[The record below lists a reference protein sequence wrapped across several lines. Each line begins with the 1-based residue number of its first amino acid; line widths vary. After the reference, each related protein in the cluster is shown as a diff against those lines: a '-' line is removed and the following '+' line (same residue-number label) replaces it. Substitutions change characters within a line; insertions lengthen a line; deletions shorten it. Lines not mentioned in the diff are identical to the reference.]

1 MTLPSWLERGLADLF
16 PNAAD
21 QRNHT
26 LSARLAAAQQANR
39 PLRVKLGID
48 PTASSIH
55 LGHTI
60 LYRKLRAFQ
69 DAGHTAVVIIGDFT
83 ARIGDPTDKSTTRP
97 QLGAQEVEENARTYL
112 EQLRPILD
120 FDTPGRLD
128 VQRNSTWL
136 AKLDLTQ
143 VIGLL
148 GTATVGQMLAKEDF
162 ANRYGRGAPIALHE
176 FLYPLLQGYDSVMV
190 KADVELGGTDQK
202 FNVAMGRDLQRHFGQ
217 PPQFGLLMPI
227 LTGIDGGQKMSKSLG
242 NTIGLQEDPL
252 ATYSKLEKVA
262 DAVVDDYVTLL
273 TDLDPATLPKDPRQ
287 RQKTMAL
294 EVTACLHGREAAQR
308 AQAAAAAIV
317 YTFDASTSISAS
329 IRTEQQIN
337 ETIEVPFPSVTHA
350 HAIEVLRKA
359 SLASLPWDWSTPIPA
374 YQLLHGVFKSQA
386 GLKSTSEACRRI
398 QGGALRLDGKKIT
411 DPKTTFTQEDLE
423 GKVLQL
429 GKKAFCRLVG

>member
-26 LSARLAAAQQANR
+26 LSARLAAARQANR

-83 ARIGDPTDKSTTRP
+83 ARIGDPTDKSATRP

-128 VQRNSTWL
+128 IQRNSTWL

-227 LTGIDGGQKMSKSLG
+227 LTGIDGVQKMSKSLG
-242 NTIGLQEDPL
+242 NTIGLQENPL

-262 DAVVDDYVTLL
+262 DAVVDDYITLL
-273 TDLDPATLPKDPRQ
+273 TDLEPATLPKDPRQ
-287 RQKTMAL
+287 RQKAMAL
-294 EVTACLHGREAAQR
+294 EVTACLHGREAAQQ
-308 AQAAAAAIV
+308 AQAAAKTLVAQSLETESQMEVIP
-317 YTFDASTSISAS
+317 STSLEPLWNW
-329 IRTEQQIN
+329 T
-337 ETIEVPFPSVTHA
+337 
-350 HAIEVLRKA
+350 
-359 SLASLPWDWSTPIPA
+359 TPIPA
-374 YQLLHGVFKSQA
+374 YQLLYKAFKASGVD
-386 GLKSTSEACRRI
+386 LKSTSEARRRI
-398 QGGALRLDGKKIT
+398 QGGALRLDGEKIT

>member
-308 AQAAAAAIV
+308 AQSAATTLVAQSLETESQMEVIP
-317 YTFDASTSISAS
+317 STSLGPLWNW
-329 IRTEQQIN
+329 T
-337 ETIEVPFPSVTHA
+337 
-350 HAIEVLRKA
+350 
-359 SLASLPWDWSTPIPA
+359 TPIPA
-374 YQLLHGVFKSQA
+374 YQLLYKAFKASSVD
-386 GLKSTSEACRRI
+386 LKSTSEACRRI

>member
-1 MTLPSWLERGLADLF
+1 MKLPSWLERGLADLF
-16 PNAAD
+16 PHAAD
-21 QRNHT
+21 HRNQS

-48 PTASSIH
+48 PTANSIH

-83 ARIGDPTDKSTTRP
+83 ARIGDPTGKSATRP

-120 FDTPGRLD
+120 FVTPGRLEI
-128 VQRNSTWL
+128 QRNSTWL

-148 GTATVGQMLAKEDF
+148 GTTTVGQMLAKEDF
-162 ANRYGRGAPIALHE
+162 AQRYGQGTPIALHE

-202 FNVAMGRDLQRHFGQ
+202 FNVAMGRDLQRHFCQ

-227 LTGIDGGQKMSKSLG
+227 LTGIDGVQKMSKSLG

-252 ATYSKLEKVA
+252 TTYSKLEKVA
-262 DAVVDDYVTLL
+262 DAVVGDYITLL
-273 TDLDPATLPKDPRQ
+273 TDLDPAAMPEDPRQ
-287 RQKTMAL
+287 RQKAMAL
-294 EVTACLHGREAAQR
+294 EVTASLHGREAAQR
-308 AQAAAAAIV
+308 AQTAATALV
-317 YTFDASTSISAS
+317 MTPQSSAS
-329 IRTEQQIN
+329 PQAQ
-337 ETIEVPFPSVTHA
+337 VPEA
-350 HAIEVLRKA
+350 HLESI
-359 SLASLPWDWSTPIPA
+359 WDWSTPIPA
-374 YQLLHGVFKSQA
+374 YQLLHGVFKTRA
-386 GLKSTSEACRRI
+386 GVNSTSEARRRI
-398 QGGALRLDGKKIT
+398 QGGALRLDGEKIM
-411 DPKTTFTQEDLE
+411 DPKAAFARETLE

-429 GKKAFCRLVG
+429 GKKTFCRLVA

>member
-1 MTLPSWLERGLADLF
+1 MTFPSWLERGLADLF

-26 LSARLAAAQQANR
+26 LSARLTAAQQANR

-128 VQRNSTWL
+128 IQRNSTWL

-227 LTGIDGGQKMSKSLG
+227 LTGIDGVRKMSKSLG

-262 DAVVDDYVTLL
+262 DAVVDDYITLL

-294 EVTACLHGREAAQR
+294 EVTACLHGREAAWK
-308 AQAAAAAIV
+308 AQAAASAIV
-317 YTFDASTSISAS
+317 YTFDASASISEN

-337 ETIEVPFPSVTHA
+337 EPTEVPCPSVTHE
-350 HAIEVLRKA
+350 IEVLRKT
-359 SLASLPWDWSTPIPA
+359 SLASLPWDWSTSIPA

-386 GLKSTSEACRRI
+386 GLKSTSDARRRI
-398 QGGALRLDGKKIT
+398 QGGALRLNGEKIT
-411 DPKTTFTQEDLE
+411 DPQTTFTQEDLE

>member
-16 PNAAD
+16 PHDAD
-21 QRNHT
+21 HRNQS

-48 PTASSIH
+48 PTANSIH

-83 ARIGDPTDKSTTRP
+83 ARIGDPTGKSATRP
-97 QLGAQEVEENARTYL
+97 RLDAREVEENARTYL

-120 FDTPGRLD
+120 FVTPGRLEI
-128 VQRNSTWL
+128 QRNSTWL
-136 AKLDLTQ
+136 AKLDLTR

-162 ANRYGRGAPIALHE
+162 ANRYAQGTPVALHE

-227 LTGIDGGQKMSKSLG
+227 LTGADGVQKMSKSLG

-252 ATYSKLEKVA
+252 TTYSKLEKVA
-262 DAVVDDYVTLL
+262 DTVVDDYITLL
-273 TDLDPATLPKDPRQ
+273 TELDPAAMPRDPRQ
-287 RQKTMAL
+287 RQKAMAL
-294 EVTACLHGREAAQR
+294 EVTASLHGREAAQQ
-308 AQAAAAAIV
+308 AQAAAAALV
-317 YTFDASTSISAS
+317 LTPRSGASEAQAPETRLAS
-329 IRTEQQIN
+329 I
-337 ETIEVPFPSVTHA
+337 
-350 HAIEVLRKA
+350 
-359 SLASLPWDWSTPIPA
+359 WDWSTPIPA
-374 YQLLHGVFKSQA
+374 YQLLHGVFKTRA
-386 GLKSTSEACRRI
+386 GITSASEARRRI
-398 QGGALRLDGKKIT
+398 QGGALRLDGEKIT
-411 DPKTTFTQEDLE
+411 DPKAAFARETLE

-429 GKKAFCRLVG
+429 GKKTFCRLVA

>member
-1 MTLPSWLERGLADLF
+1 MKLPSWLERGLADLF

-21 QRNHT
+21 HRNQT
-26 LSARLAAAQQANR
+26 LSARLAAAQQDHR

-83 ARIGDPTDKSTTRP
+83 ARIGDPTDKSATRP

-112 EQLRPILD
+112 EQLGPILD
-120 FDTPGRLD
+120 FDTPGRLEI
-128 VQRNSTWL
+128 QRNSTWL
-136 AKLDLTQ
+136 AKLDLPQ
-143 VIGLL
+143 VIRLL
-148 GTATVGQMLAKEDF
+148 GTTTVGQMLAKEDF
-162 ANRYGRGAPIALHE
+162 AKRYAQGTPVALHE

-190 KADVELGGTDQK
+190 KADVELGGVDQK
-202 FNVAMGRDLQRHFGQ
+202 FNVAVGRDLQRHFGQ

-227 LTGIDGGQKMSKSLG
+227 LTGVDGVQKMSKSLG

-252 ATYSKLEKVA
+252 TTYSKLEKVA

-273 TDLDPATLPKDPRQ
+273 TDLDPAAMPKDPRQ
-287 RQKTMAL
+287 RQKAMAL

-308 AQAAAAAIV
+308 AQREAGAIV
-317 YTFDASTSISAS
+317 YHFDVSPSIDTFSSTKLD
-329 IRTEQQIN
+329 IN
-337 ETIEVPFPSVTHA
+337 ETLS
-350 HAIEVLRKA
+350 RKA
-359 SLASLPWDWSTPIPA
+359 SLDSLGWDWATPIPA
-374 YQLLHGVFKSQA
+374 YQLVYGVFKASST
-386 GLKSTSEACRRI
+386 GLKSTSEARRRI
-398 QGGALRLDGKKIT
+398 QGGALRLDGEKIT
-411 DPKTTFTQEDLE
+411 DPKRALTKDELA

-429 GKKAFCRLVG
+429 GKKTFCRLVG

>member
-1 MTLPSWLERGLADLF
+1 MTLPSWLQRGLADLF
-16 PNAAD
+16 PHAAD
-21 QRNHT
+21 HRNQT
-26 LSARLAAAQQANR
+26 LAARLAAAEQEGR

-83 ARIGDPTDKSTTRP
+83 ARIGDPTGKSATRA
-97 QLGAQEVEENARTYL
+97 QLGPQEVEENARTYL

-120 FDTPGRLD
+120 FVTPGRLEIR
-128 VQRNSTWL
+128 RNSTWL

-162 ANRYGRGAPIALHE
+162 AHRYGQGASIALHE

-227 LTGIDGGQKMSKSLG
+227 LTGIDGVQKMSKSLG

-252 ATYSKLEKVA
+252 TTYSKLEKVA
-262 DAVVDDYVTLL
+262 DAVVEDYITLL
-273 TDLDPATLPKDPRQ
+273 TDLDPAALPQDPRR
-287 RQKTMAL
+287 RQKAMAL
-294 EVTACLHGREAAQR
+294 EVTASLHGREAAQR
-308 AQAAAAAIV
+308 AQAAATTLVMTPRA
-317 YTFDASTSISAS
+317 SAS
-329 IRTEQQIN
+329 AAQ
-337 ETIEVPFPSVTHA
+337 VPEARLES
-350 HAIEVLRKA
+350 I
-359 SLASLPWDWSTPIPA
+359 WDWATPIPA
-374 YQLLHGVFKSQA
+374 YRLLHGIFKAQA
-386 GLKSTSEACRRI
+386 GVNSASEARRRI
-398 QGGALRLDGKKIT
+398 QGGALRLDGEKIT
-411 DPKTTFTQEDLE
+411 DPKRSFAKDELE

-429 GKKAFCRLVG
+429 GKKTFCRLTD

>member
-16 PNAAD
+16 PHAAD
-21 QRNHT
+21 HRNQT
-26 LSARLAAAQQANR
+26 LSARLAAARQANR

-48 PTASSIH
+48 PTGSSIH

-69 DAGHTAVVIIGDFT
+69 DAGHTAVVILGDFT
-83 ARIGDPTDKSTTRP
+83 ARIGDPTGKSATRP
-97 QLGAQEVEENARTYL
+97 RLSVQEVEENARTYL

-120 FDTPGRLD
+120 FVTPGRLEI
-128 VQRNSTWL
+128 QRNSTWL

-148 GTATVGQMLAKEDF
+148 ATTTVGQMLAKEDF
-162 ANRYGRGAPIALHE
+162 AQRYGQGTPIALHE

-227 LTGIDGGQKMSKSLG
+227 LTGMDGGQKMSKSLG

-252 ATYSKLEKVA
+252 TTYSKLEKVA
-262 DAVVDDYVTLL
+262 DAVVDDYITLL
-273 TDLDPATLPKDPRQ
+273 TDLDPAAVPRDPRQ
-287 RQKTMAL
+287 RQKAMAL
-294 EVTACLHGREAAQR
+294 AVTASLHGREAAQR
-308 AQAAAAAIV
+308 AQAAAATLVMTPQSSAAEAQV
-317 YTFDASTSISAS
+317 PEARLAS
-329 IRTEQQIN
+329 I
-337 ETIEVPFPSVTHA
+337 
-350 HAIEVLRKA
+350 
-359 SLASLPWDWSTPIPA
+359 WDWSTPIPA
-374 YQLLHGVFKSQA
+374 YQLLHAIFRTRAGVN
-386 GLKSTSEACRRI
+386 STSEARRRI
-398 QGGALRLDGKKIT
+398 QGGALRLDGEKVM
-411 DPKTTFTQEDLE
+411 DPQAAFAKENLE

-429 GKKAFCRLVG
+429 GKKTFCRLVD

>member
-1 MTLPSWLERGLADLF
+1 MKLPSWLERGLADLF
-16 PNAAD
+16 PHAAD
-21 QRNHT
+21 HRNQS
-26 LSARLAAAQQANR
+26 LSARLAAAHQANR

-48 PTASSIH
+48 PTANSIH

-83 ARIGDPTDKSTTRP
+83 ARIGDPTGKSATRP

-120 FDTPGRLD
+120 FVTPGRLEI
-128 VQRNSTWL
+128 QRNSTWL

-148 GTATVGQMLAKEDF
+148 GTTTVGQMLAKEDF
-162 ANRYGRGAPIALHE
+162 ANRYGQGTPIALHE

-227 LTGIDGGQKMSKSLG
+227 LTGIDGVQKMSKSLG

-252 ATYSKLEKVA
+252 TTYSKLEKVA
-262 DAVVDDYVTLL
+262 DAVVGDYITLL
-273 TDLDPATLPKDPRQ
+273 TDLDPAAMPEDPRQ
-287 RQKTMAL
+287 RQKAMAL
-294 EVTACLHGREAAQR
+294 EVTASLHGREAAQR
-308 AQAAAAAIV
+308 AQTAATALVMTPQSSAPPQAQV
-317 YTFDASTSISAS
+317 PEAHLESI
-329 IRTEQQIN
+329 
-337 ETIEVPFPSVTHA
+337 
-350 HAIEVLRKA
+350 
-359 SLASLPWDWSTPIPA
+359 WDWSTPIPA
-374 YQLLHGVFKSQA
+374 YQLLHGVFKTRA
-386 GLKSTSEACRRI
+386 GVNSTSEARRRI
-398 QGGALRLDGKKIT
+398 QGGALRLDGEKIM
-411 DPKTTFTQEDLE
+411 DPKAAFARETLE

-429 GKKAFCRLVG
+429 GKKTFCRLVA

>member
-16 PNAAD
+16 PNAD
-21 QRNHT
+21 DDRNQT
-26 LSARLAAAQQANR
+26 LSARLAAAQQADR

-83 ARIGDPTDKSTTRP
+83 ARIGDPAGKSATRP
-97 QLGAQEVEENARTYL
+97 QLSPQEVEKNARTYL
-112 EQLRPILD
+112 DQLGPILD
-120 FDTPGRLD
+120 FDTPGRLEI
-128 VQRNSTWL
+128 QRNSTWL

-148 GTATVGQMLAKEDF
+148 GRATVGQMLAKEDF

-227 LTGIDGGQKMSKSLG
+227 LTGIDGAQKMSKSLG
-242 NTIGLQEDPL
+242 NTIGLREDPL
-252 ATYSKLEKVA
+252 TTYSKLEKVA
-262 DAVVDDYVTLL
+262 DAVVDDYITLL
-273 TDLDPATLPKDPRQ
+273 TDLDPAALPKDPRQ
-287 RQKTMAL
+287 RQRAMAL
-294 EVTACLHGREAAQR
+294 AVTACLHGRETAQQ
-308 AQAAAAAIV
+308 AQAAAATLV
-317 YTFDASTSISAS
+317 MTPQGRASDVQVPVVHLESIWDGSA
-329 IRTEQQIN
+329 
-337 ETIEVPFPSVTHA
+337 
-350 HAIEVLRKA
+350 
-359 SLASLPWDWSTPIPA
+359 PIPA
-374 YQLLHGVFKSQA
+374 YQLLHGVFKTKA
-386 GLKSTSEACRRI
+386 GLKSTSEARRRI
-398 QGGALRLDGKKIT
+398 QGGALRLDGEKIT
-411 DPKTTFTQEDLE
+411 DPKMTFTRDELA

-429 GKKAFCRLVG
+429 GKKVFCRLVL

>member
-1 MTLPSWLERGLADLF
+1 MKLPSWLERGLADLF
-16 PNAAD
+16 PHAAD
-21 QRNHT
+21 HRNQT

-83 ARIGDPTDKSTTRP
+83 ARIGDPTGKSSTRP
-97 QLGAQEVEENARTYL
+97 QLSIQEVEENARTYL

-120 FDTPGRLD
+120 FVTPGRLEI
-128 VQRNSTWL
+128 QRNSTWL

-148 GTATVGQMLAKEDF
+148 GTTTVGQMLAKEDF
-162 ANRYGRGAPIALHE
+162 AKRYGQGTPIALHE

-227 LTGIDGGQKMSKSLG
+227 LTGIDGVQKMSKSLG

-252 ATYSKLEKVA
+252 TTYSKLEKVA
-262 DAVVDDYVTLL
+262 DAVVDDYITLL
-273 TDLDPATLPKDPRQ
+273 TNLDSAAMARDPRQ
-287 RQKTMAL
+287 RQKAMAL

-308 AQAAAAAIV
+308 AQAAAATLV
-317 YTFDASTSISAS
+317 MTPQGGASEAQVPEAHLESI
-329 IRTEQQIN
+329 
-337 ETIEVPFPSVTHA
+337 
-350 HAIEVLRKA
+350 
-359 SLASLPWDWSTPIPA
+359 WDWSTPIPA
-374 YQLLHGVFKSQA
+374 YQLLYAVFKTKA
-386 GLKSTSEACRRI
+386 GLKSTSEARRRV
-398 QGGALRLDGKKIT
+398 QGGALRIEGEKIT
-411 DPKTTFTQEDLE
+411 DPKRALTKGELE

-429 GKKAFCRLVG
+429 GKKTFCRLLG

>member
-1 MTLPSWLERGLADLF
+1 MTLPSWLGRGLADLF

-83 ARIGDPTDKSTTRP
+83 ARIGDPTGKSVTRP
-97 QLGAQEVEENARTYL
+97 QLSAQEVEENARTYL

-120 FDTPGRLD
+120 FDTPGRLEI
-128 VQRNSTWL
+128 QRNSTWL

-262 DAVVDDYVTLL
+262 DAVVDDYITLL

-287 RQKTMAL
+287 RQKAMAL

-308 AQAAAAAIV
+308 AQAAATTLIV
-317 YTFDASTSISAS
+317 RSLKTESQMEVIPSTSLGPLWNW
-329 IRTEQQIN
+329 T
-337 ETIEVPFPSVTHA
+337 
-350 HAIEVLRKA
+350 
-359 SLASLPWDWSTPIPA
+359 TPIPA
-374 YQLLHGVFKSQA
+374 YQLLYKAFKASSVD
-386 GLKSTSEACRRI
+386 LKSTSEARRRI
-398 QGGALRLDGKKIT
+398 QGGALRLDGEKIT
-411 DPKTTFTQEDLE
+411 NPTTTFTQEELE

-429 GKKAFCRLVG
+429 GKKAFCRLVSS

>member
-48 PTASSIH
+48 PTANSIH

-83 ARIGDPTDKSTTRP
+83 ARIGDPTGKSVTRP
-97 QLGAQEVEENARTYL
+97 QLSAQEVEENARTYL

-120 FDTPGRLD
+120 FDTPGRLEI
-128 VQRNSTWL
+128 QRNSTWL

-262 DAVVDDYVTLL
+262 DAVVDDYITLL
-273 TDLDPATLPKDPRQ
+273 TDLDPAILPKDPRQ

-308 AQAAAAAIV
+308 AQAAATTLVAQSLKTESQMEVIP
-317 YTFDASTSISAS
+317 STSLGPLWNW
-329 IRTEQQIN
+329 T
-337 ETIEVPFPSVTHA
+337 
-350 HAIEVLRKA
+350 
-359 SLASLPWDWSTPIPA
+359 TPIPA
-374 YQLLHGVFKSQA
+374 YQLLYKAFKASSVD
-386 GLKSTSEACRRI
+386 LKSTSEARRRI
-398 QGGALRLDGKKIT
+398 QGGALRLDGTKIT

-429 GKKAFCRLVG
+429 GKKAFCRLVGS

>member
-83 ARIGDPTDKSTTRP
+83 ARIGDPTDKSATRP
-97 QLGAQEVEENARTYL
+97 QLSAQEVEENARTYL

-128 VQRNSTWL
+128 IQRNSTWL

-262 DAVVDDYVTLL
+262 DAVVDDYITLL
-273 TDLDPATLPKDPRQ
+273 TDLDPAILPKDPRQ
-287 RQKTMAL
+287 RQKAMAL

-308 AQAAAAAIV
+308 AQAAATTLIV
-317 YTFDASTSISAS
+317 RSLKTESQMEVIPSTSLGPLWNW
-329 IRTEQQIN
+329 T
-337 ETIEVPFPSVTHA
+337 
-350 HAIEVLRKA
+350 
-359 SLASLPWDWSTPIPA
+359 TPIPA
-374 YQLLHGVFKSQA
+374 YQLLYKAFKASSVD
-386 GLKSTSEACRRI
+386 LKSTSEARRRI
-398 QGGALRLDGKKIT
+398 QGGALRLDGTKIT
-411 DPKTTFTQEDLE
+411 DPTTTFTQGELE

-429 GKKAFCRLVG
+429 GKKAFCRLVSS

>member
-83 ARIGDPTDKSTTRP
+83 ARIGDPTGKSVTRP
-97 QLGAQEVEENARTYL
+97 QLSAQEVEENARTYL

-120 FDTPGRLD
+120 FDMPGRLEI
-128 VQRNSTWL
+128 QRNSTWL

-148 GTATVGQMLAKEDF
+148 GTATVGQMLAKEGF

-262 DAVVDDYVTLL
+262 DAVVDDYITLL
-273 TDLDPATLPKDPRQ
+273 TDLDPAILPKDPRQ

-308 AQAAAAAIV
+308 AQAAATTLIV
-317 YTFDASTSISAS
+317 RSLKTESQMEVIPSTSLGPLWNW
-329 IRTEQQIN
+329 T
-337 ETIEVPFPSVTHA
+337 
-350 HAIEVLRKA
+350 
-359 SLASLPWDWSTPIPA
+359 TPIPA
-374 YQLLHGVFKSQA
+374 YQLLYKAFKASSVD
-386 GLKSTSEACRRI
+386 LKSTSEARRRI
-398 QGGALRLDGKKIT
+398 QGGALRLDETKIT
-411 DPKTTFTQEDLE
+411 DPTTTFTQEELE

-429 GKKAFCRLVG
+429 GKKAFCRLVSS

>member
-16 PNAAD
+16 PHAAD
-21 QRNHT
+21 HRNQT
-26 LSARLAAAQQANR
+26 LSGRLAAAQQADR

-83 ARIGDPTDKSTTRP
+83 ARIGDPTGKSVTRP
-97 QLGAQEVEENARTYL
+97 QLSAQDVEENARTYL

-120 FDTPGRLD
+120 FVTPGRLEI
-128 VQRNSTWL
+128 QRNSTWL
-136 AKLDLTQ
+136 TKLDLTQ

-162 ANRYGRGAPIALHE
+162 ANRYGRGASIALHE
-176 FLYPLLQGYDSVMV
+176 FLYPLLQGYDSVKV

-227 LTGIDGGQKMSKSLG
+227 LTGIDGVQKMSKSLG

-252 ATYSKLEKVA
+252 TTYSKLEKVA
-262 DAVVDDYVTLL
+262 DAVVDDYITLL
-273 TDLDPATLPKDPRQ
+273 TDLDPAGMPNDPRQ
-287 RQKTMAL
+287 RQQAMAL
-294 EVTACLHGREAAQR
+294 EVTACLHGREAAQQ
-308 AQAAAAAIV
+308 AQAAAATLV
-317 YTFDASTSISAS
+317 MTPQSSAS
-329 IRTEQQIN
+329 EAQVP
-337 ETIEVPFPSVTHA
+337 EVHLES
-350 HAIEVLRKA
+350 LR
-359 SLASLPWDWSTPIPA
+359 DWSSPIPA
-374 YQLLHGVFKSQA
+374 YQLLHVVFKAKA
-386 GLKSTSEACRRI
+386 GIKSASEARRRI
-398 QGGALRLDGKKIT
+398 QGGALRLDGQKIM
-411 DPKTTFTQEDLE
+411 DPQATFAKEDLE

-429 GKKAFCRLVG
+429 GKKTFCRLIV

>member
-83 ARIGDPTDKSTTRP
+83 ARIGDPTDKSATRP

-128 VQRNSTWL
+128 IQHNSTWL

-262 DAVVDDYVTLL
+262 DAVVDDYITLL
-273 TDLDPATLPKDPRQ
+273 TDLEPATLPKDPRQ
-287 RQKTMAL
+287 RQKAMAL

-308 AQAAAAAIV
+308 AQSAATTLVAQSLETESQMEVIP
-317 YTFDASTSISAS
+317 STSLEPLWNW
-329 IRTEQQIN
+329 T
-337 ETIEVPFPSVTHA
+337 
-350 HAIEVLRKA
+350 
-359 SLASLPWDWSTPIPA
+359 TPIPA
-374 YQLLHGVFKSQA
+374 YQLLYKAFKASGVD
-386 GLKSTSEACRRI
+386 LKSTSEARRRI
-398 QGGALRLDGKKIT
+398 QGGALRLDGEKIT

>member
-21 QRNHT
+21 HHNQT
-26 LSARLAAAQQANR
+26 LSARLAAAQKAHR

-60 LYRKLRAFQ
+60 LYRKLRVFQ

-83 ARIGDPTDKSTTRP
+83 ARIGDPTGKSATRP
-97 QLGAQEVEENARTYL
+97 QLSVQEVEENARTYL

-120 FDTPGRLD
+120 FVTPGRLEI
-128 VQRNSTWL
+128 QRNSTWL

-148 GTATVGQMLAKEDF
+148 GTTTVGQMLAKEDF
-162 ANRYGRGAPIALHE
+162 AQRYGQGSPIALHE

-190 KADVELGGTDQK
+190 KADVELGGVDQK
-202 FNVAMGRDLQRHFGQ
+202 FNVAVGRDLQRHFGQ

-227 LTGIDGGQKMSKSLG
+227 LTGIDGVQKMSKSLG

-252 ATYSKLEKVA
+252 TTYSKLEKVA
-262 DAVVDDYVTLL
+262 DAVVDEYITLL
-273 TDLDPATLPKDPRQ
+273 TDLDPATMARDPRQ
-287 RQKTMAL
+287 RQKAMAL

-308 AQAAAAAIV
+308 AQADAATLVMTPQSSAAAV
-317 YTFDASTSISAS
+317 QVPETRLESI
-329 IRTEQQIN
+329 
-337 ETIEVPFPSVTHA
+337 
-350 HAIEVLRKA
+350 
-359 SLASLPWDWSTPIPA
+359 WDWATPIPA
-374 YQLLHGVFKSQA
+374 YQLLHGVFQA
-386 GLKSTSEACRRI
+386 KAGVNSASEARRRI
-398 QGGALRLDGKKIT
+398 QGGALRLDGEKIT
-411 DPKTTFTQEDLE
+411 DPKRVFAKDELV

-429 GKKAFCRLVG
+429 GKKTFCRLMA

>member
-1 MTLPSWLERGLADLF
+1 MKLPSWLERGLADLF

-21 QRNHT
+21 HPNQS
-26 LSARLAAAQQANR
+26 LSARLAAAQQDHR

-83 ARIGDPTDKSTTRP
+83 ARIGDPTDKSATRP
-97 QLGAQEVEENARTYL
+97 QLDAREVEENARTYL
-112 EQLRPILD
+112 EQLGPILD
-120 FDTPGRLD
+120 FHTPGRLEI
-128 VQRNSTWL
+128 QRNSTWL
-136 AKLDLTQ
+136 AKLDLPR

-148 GTATVGQMLAKEDF
+148 ATTTVGQMLAKEDF
-162 ANRYGRGAPIALHE
+162 AKRYAQGTPVALHE

-190 KADVELGGTDQK
+190 KADVELGGVDQK

-227 LTGIDGGQKMSKSLG
+227 LTGIDGVQKMSKSLG

-252 ATYSKLEKVA
+252 TTYSKLEKVA

-273 TDLDPATLPKDPRQ
+273 TDLDPAAMPKDPRQ
-287 RQKTMAL
+287 RQKAMAL
-294 EVTACLHGREAAQR
+294 EVTASLHGKEAAQR
-308 AQAAAAAIV
+308 AQAAAATLVMTPRSNAAEAQV
-317 YTFDASTSISAS
+317 PEVHLAS
-329 IRTEQQIN
+329 IR
-337 ETIEVPFPSVTHA
+337 
-350 HAIEVLRKA
+350 
-359 SLASLPWDWSTPIPA
+359 DWSTPIPA
-374 YQLLHGVFKSQA
+374 YQLLHEVFKAKA
-386 GLKSTSEACRRI
+386 GVNSTSEARRRI
-398 QGGALRLDGKKIT
+398 QGGALRLDGEKIM
-411 DPKTTFTQEDLE
+411 DPQAAFAKENLA

-429 GKKAFCRLVG
+429 GKKTFCRLVG

>member
-1 MTLPSWLERGLADLF
+1 MTFPSWLERGLADLF
-16 PNAAD
+16 PNPAD

-26 LSARLAAAQQANR
+26 LSARLTAAQQVNR

-128 VQRNSTWL
+128 IQRNSTWL

-227 LTGIDGGQKMSKSLG
+227 LTGIDGVRKMSKSLG

-262 DAVVDDYVTLL
+262 DAVVDDYITLL

-294 EVTACLHGREAAQR
+294 EVTACLHGREAAR
-308 AQAAAAAIV
+308 KAQAAASAIV
-317 YTFDASTSISAS
+317 YTFDASASISEN
-329 IRTEQQIN
+329 IGTDQQIN
-337 ETIEVPFPSVTHA
+337 EPTEVPCPSVTHE
-350 HAIEVLRKA
+350 IEVLRKA

-386 GLKSTSEACRRI
+386 GLKSTSDARRRI
-398 QGGALRLDGKKIT
+398 QGGALRLNGEKIT
-411 DPKTTFTQEDLE
+411 DPQTTFTQEDLE